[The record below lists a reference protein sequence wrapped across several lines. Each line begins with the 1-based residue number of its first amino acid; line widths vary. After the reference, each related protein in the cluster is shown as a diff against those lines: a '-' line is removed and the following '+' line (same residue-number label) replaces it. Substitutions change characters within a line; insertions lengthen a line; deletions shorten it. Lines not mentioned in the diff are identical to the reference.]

1 MEYFLPT
8 YDECVR
14 MCNTVD
20 SAFYENK
27 YVMGGYNVSLFNYRI
42 AQYKDFTTPIEGEN
56 LRAFELRGL
65 TFVFNEDGSVYRRFL
80 LLQKFFNLNQTEDT
94 LYDAIKDYTIKEIHN
109 KEDGS
114 IASFIELPNGSIL
127 AKSKMS
133 FESEQAVGINRI
145 YRTNEAVR
153 NFVQYTMDNDLVAV
167 FEYVAPHNRIV
178 LMYNTEELILLR
190 VRDNSTGKYISLESL
205 KDEIGDIKV
214 APLEELR
221 SLDTLIEEKES
232 TKDKEGWVIHA
243 IDNDGNDFFYK
254 IKTVWYFDLHGLFT
268 SDLYREHILV
278 RYIIDEEIDDII
290 TQIPPEETDALE
302 RVDKIIDVVKHEI
315 NIKAIAI
322 LKMVEV
328 FNEMGK
334 SKRDFGM
341 KHQKTPNFGYA
352 MSIINSDGDT
362 TEFDLAKEFIK
373 GQCDKLEKCRAWLMK
388 RDESIFKY
396 LIIVD
401 EDE

>member
-205 KDEIGDIKV
+205 K
-214 APLEELR
+214 
-221 SLDTLIEEKES
+221 
-232 TKDKEGWVIHA
+232 
-243 IDNDGNDFFYK
+243 
-254 IKTVWYFDLHGLFT
+254 
-268 SDLYREHILV
+268 LV
-278 RYIIDEEIDDII
+278 
-290 TQIPPEETDALE
+290 
-302 RVDKIIDVVKHEI
+302 
-315 NIKAIAI
+315 I
-322 LKMVEV
+322 LK
-328 FNEMGK
+328 
-334 SKRDFGM
+334 
-341 KHQKTPNFGYA
+341 
-352 MSIINSDGDT
+352 
-362 TEFDLAKEFIK
+362 
-373 GQCDKLEKCRAWLMK
+373 
-388 RDESIFKY
+388 
-396 LIIVD
+396 
-401 EDE
+401 